1 MGKILPDGGTF
12 QCLQALSCHAHCI
25 ADRQP
30 DTPFAEIQRK
40 YPSRQIHLSSES
52 ANSPTSSLK
61 FIIRSQHVRLAD
73 KSLNEGS
80 FRLSVVSHSIGT
92 QKQRNA
98 GVALIAFGA
107 AVALMYFGR
116 LFVVTLIVS
125 ITIAFLLDPF
135 VGVLMKLRIPR
146 SVGSFIV
153 CTVALLLMYLT
164 CFAAYTQIALIIR
177 DLPTYSER
185 VQALAERIT
194 GQLEQAERKATEL
207 LAPKRIEAPAKPQ
220 PQPQPQVETPQRR
233 RRSAD
238 PPPVQARPQEIPE
251 VRIRNE
257 RRPLAEYIYA
267 NLSAFYYV
275 FLMASFVPFLVY
287 FMLSWKEHMR
297 RSYLHLFE
305 GQDRQAAARS
315 WEGIANMARA
325 YVLGNFMLGI
335 TISVLSAIFFWAIK
349 LPYFP
354 LVGPLSGFLSLVPY
368 IGMPLAM
375 IPPFFVALP
384 VHDRLG
390 HYLIIGAVVG
400 FLHLM
405 ALNLLY
411 PKLVGSRVHLNPLA
425 VTVALMFFG
434 LLWGGVGLVLAIP
447 VTAGVKAVCDNVQG
461 LQAYGKLLGD

>member
-1 MGKILPDGGTF
+1 
-12 QCLQALSCHAHCI
+12 
-25 ADRQP
+25 
-30 DTPFAEIQRK
+30 
-40 YPSRQIHLSSES
+40 
-52 ANSPTSSLK
+52 
-61 FIIRSQHVRLAD
+61 
-73 KSLNEGS
+73 
-80 FRLSVVSHSIGT
+80 VV
-92 QKQRNA
+92 
-98 GVALIAFGA
+98 AFGA

-116 LFVVTLIVS
+116 LFVVTLVIA

-135 VGVLMKLRIPR
+135 VGFLMRLRIPR
-146 SVGSFIV
+146 SVGSFLV
-153 CTVALLLMYLT
+153 CSVALLLMYLT
-164 CFAAYTQIALIIR
+164 GLAAYTQVALIVR

-185 VQALAERIT
+185 VQALAEKVT
-194 GQLEQAERKATEL
+194 AQLEQAERKATEL
-207 LAPKRIEAPAKPQ
+207 LAPKRAEPVKPA
-220 PQPQPQVETPQRR
+220 PQVEPVQRR

-238 PPPVQARPQEIPE
+238 PPPAPARPPEIQE

-257 RRPLAEYIYA
+257 RRPLVEYIYA
-267 NLSAFYYV
+267 NLSGFYYV

-325 YVLGNFMLGI
+325 YVFGNFVLGVI
-335 TISVLSAIFFWAIK
+335 ISLVSATFFWVMK

-354 LVGPLSGFLSLVPY
+354 LIGPLSGFLSLVPY
-368 IGMPLAM
+368 IGMPRAM

-390 HYLIIGAVVG
+390 HYVITGAVVG
-400 FLHLM
+400 FLHLL

-434 LLWGGVGLVLAIP
+434 LLWGGIGLVLAIP

-461 LQAYGKLLGD
+461 LQPYGKLLGD